1 MAVKDIKGEILEAE
15 DSISYGYLLCP
26 NCQGYY
32 QLKNGESPEDFESC
46 ECGSR
51 LEYLETLPKVINKTY
66 DDDDM
71 VNNNIYD
78 DYTEIEQ
85 ILTILKSKSQKRKE
99 LLKTLSNRIEIQE
112 GLLSEIK
119 AERWNLWDVL
129 NQRNLQSDIQNQKR
143 LLDDIVENE
152 DRLMMAIKEQRERA
166 HSSENKA
173 LTHYIQ
179 KIGTR
184 GFLILEFVII
194 MVLLVFLFI

>member
-1 MAVKDIKGEILEAE
+1 MAVKDFNGEILEAE
-15 DSISYGYLLCP
+15 NSISYGYLLCP
-26 NCQGYY
+26 NCHGYY

-46 ECGSR
+46 ECGST
-51 LEYLETLPKVINKTY
+51 LEYLETLPKSSSKIH
-66 DDDDM
+66 DDGVD
-71 VNNNIYD
+71 NNVYD

-85 ILTILKSKSQKRKE
+85 LLTILKSKSQKRSE
-99 LLKTLSNRIEIQE
+99 ILKTLSNRIEIQE

-143 LLDDIVENE
+143 LLDDIAENE

-166 HSSENKA
+166 HSSENKT
-173 LTHYIQ
+173 LTYYVQ

-194 MVLLVFLFI
+194 IVLVVLLFI